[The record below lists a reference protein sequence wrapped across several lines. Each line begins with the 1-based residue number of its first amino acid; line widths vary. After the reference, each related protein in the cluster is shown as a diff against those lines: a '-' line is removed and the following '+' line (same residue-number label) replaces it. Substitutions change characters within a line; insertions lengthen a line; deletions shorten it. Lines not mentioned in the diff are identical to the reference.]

1 MESAAAGRRDSRW
14 DQRSTLEQKVGRQR
28 TSGGLTLAEQIERF
42 PQLASAPRAGSSN
55 AAGTAGFLAAT
66 EGPGGLP

>member
-28 TSGGLTLAEQIERF
+28 TSGGLTLAEQIERGEATD
-42 PQLASAPRAGSSN
+42 PDRLYLAVSAGRS
-55 AAGTAGFLAAT
+55 TLARYH
-66 EGPGGLP
+66 